1 MNCMVQQI
9 APICLSVGTEQ
20 TVRSNGAIHCA
31 LHLLKGLR
39 VQIRTYNRIARLYD
53 ILDLP
58 FEYGRYK
65 PLRRVLFDGL
75 NGTLLDAGVG
85 TGRNFPFYPD
95 GSKVTGIDLSPAMLD
110 HARRRR
116 DKLGT
121 AVDLREMNV
130 MEMDFA
136 DDSFDGIIST
146 FLFCVLD
153 AKHQQP
159 ALEEL
164 RRVCRP
170 GGTIR
175 ILEYAISENPL
186 QRFIMKLW
194 APWVRFAYGAEFD
207 RHTEQY
213 LEAAGL
219 DLVEKKF
226 LYKDIIKL
234 LSVQPKAS

>member
-1 MNCMVQQI
+1 M
-9 APICLSVGTEQ
+9 ICDIKAAQRGS
-20 TVRSNGAIHCA
+20 RS
-31 LHLLKGLR
+31 K
-39 VQIRTYNRIARLYD
+39 QKTYNRIARFYD
-53 ILDLP
+53 IFDLP
-58 FEYGRYK
+58 FEHVRYK

-75 NGTLLDAGVG
+75 SGTLLDAGVG

-110 HARRRR
+110 RARRRK

-153 AKHQQP
+153 AEHQQP

-164 RRVCRP
+164 RRVCHP

-234 LSVQPKAS
+234 LTVRPRLS

>member
-1 MNCMVQQI
+1 
-9 APICLSVGTEQ
+9 
-20 TVRSNGAIHCA
+20 
-31 LHLLKGLR
+31 
-39 VQIRTYNRIARLYD
+39 
-53 ILDLP
+53 LDLP
-58 FEYGRYK
+58 FEHVRYK

-75 NGTLLDAGVG
+75 SGALLDAGVG

-95 GSKVTGIDLSPAMLD
+95 GAKVTGIDLSPAMLD
-110 HARRRR
+110 RARRRKG
-116 DKLGT
+116 KLVT
-121 AVDLREMNV
+121 AVDLRQMNV

-136 DDSFDGIIST
+136 DGCFDAIVAT

-153 AKHQQP
+153 AEHQRP

-175 ILEYAISENPL
+175 ILEYAVSEDPVR
-186 QRFIMKLW
+186 RFMMKLW

-213 LEAAGL
+213 LEAGGL
-219 DLVEKKF
+219 ELMEKKF
-226 LYKDIIKL
+226 LYKDIIML
-234 LSVQPKAS
+234 LTVRPRVS

>member
-1 MNCMVQQI
+1 MR
-9 APICLSVGTEQ
+9 LY
-20 TVRSNGAIHCA
+20 VRTKI
-31 LHLLKGLR
+31 
-39 VQIRTYNRIARLYD
+39 YNHIARLYD

-75 NGTLLDAGVG
+75 NGDLLDAGVG
-85 TGRNFPFYPD
+85 TGRNFPFYPK
-95 GSKVTGIDLSPAMLD
+95 GSKVTGIDLSPAMLNR
-110 HARRRR
+110 ARRR
-116 DKLGT
+116 KEKHGT
-121 AVDLREMNV
+121 VVDLHEMNV

-153 AKHQQP
+153 AEHQQP

-170 GGTIR
+170 GGAIR
-175 ILEYAISENPL
+175 ILEYAISEKPL
-186 QRFIMKLW
+186 QSFIMKFW

-219 DLVEKKF
+219 DLVEMKF

-234 LSVQPKAS
+234 LCVRPKAS

>member
-1 MNCMVQQI
+1 M
-9 APICLSVGTEQ
+9 
-20 TVRSNGAIHCA
+20 
-31 LHLLKGLR
+31 
-39 VQIRTYNRIARLYD
+39 
-53 ILDLP
+53 
-58 FEYGRYK
+58 
-65 PLRRVLFDGL
+65 LFDGL
-75 NGTLLDAGVG
+75 GGDLLDAGVG

-95 GSKVTGIDLSPAMLD
+95 GSRVTGIDLSPAMLKR
-110 HARRRR
+110 ARWRK

-121 AVDLREMNV
+121 AVVLREMNV
-130 MEMDFA
+130 TEMDFA
-136 DDSFDGIIST
+136 DDSFDGVIST

-153 AKHQQP
+153 AEHQQP

-170 GGTIR
+170 GGAIR
-175 ILEYAISENPL
+175 ILEYTISEQPL

-219 DLVEKKF
+219 ELVEKKF
-226 LYKDIIKL
+226 LYKDVIKL
-234 LSVQPKAS
+234 LTVRPGSS

>member
-1 MNCMVQQI
+1 MICDAI
-9 APICLSVGTEQ
+9 AAQG
-20 TVRSNGAIHCA
+20 RSISKQN
-31 LHLLKGLR
+31 
-39 VQIRTYNRIARLYD
+39 TYDRIARFYD
-53 ILDLP
+53 IFDSP
-58 FEYGRYK
+58 FEHARYK

-75 NGTLLDAGVG
+75 SGTLLDAGVG

-95 GSKVTGIDLSPAMLD
+95 GSTVTGIDLSPAMLD
-110 HARRRR
+110 RARQRK

-130 MEMDFA
+130 MAMDFA

-153 AKHQQP
+153 AEQQQP

-164 RRVCRP
+164 RRVCHP

-186 QRFIMKLW
+186 RRFIMGLW

-219 DLVEKKF
+219 DLVEKRF

-234 LSVQPKAS
+234 LTVRPRVA